1 MNTLNDMTYAELQK
15 EVSTKPS
22 VPTQPFHRLKLN
34 VVDFNDFLAMNLPIR
49 EDILKPWLPTQGL
62 AMIYAPRGIGKT
74 HVALEI
80 AYVVASGGS
89 FLNWQTPKPRGVLYL
104 DGEMPAKVMQ
114 ERLKAI
120 ESSHENKLVATFNI
134 LTPDLQEAGM
144 PDLST
149 PSGQVA
155 IEPFLKNAELIII
168 DNISTLCRYG
178 KENES
183 ESWLPIQD
191 WALRMRASGRSVL
204 FIHHAGKTGNQ
215 RGTSKRE
222 DVLDTVIS
230 LVRPDNYD
238 PTQGAVFHVNF
249 EKARNLYG
257 DDIAS
262 FEAQLITSEDK
273 QEWTRK
279 VIEPTTYEKVVEL
292 KNAGCQQQEIAEK
305 LKIHKSSVSKYIK
318 RANSEGLL
326 IFADKRDGEKDS
338 KKDDKKFDE
347 LDIFEDF

>member
-1 MNTLNDMTYAELQK
+1 MNFTNNTAVAQSK
-15 EVSTKPS
+15 
-22 VPTQPFHRLKLN
+22 LKLN
-34 VVDFNDFLAMNLPIR
+34 VINFNDFLEMELPAR
-49 EDILKPWLPTQGL
+49 EDILEPWLPAQGL
-62 AMIYAPRGIGKT
+62 AMIYAPRGVGKT

-80 AYVVASGGS
+80 AYAVASGGN
-89 FLNWQTPKPRGVLYL
+89 FLNWQVPKPRGVLYL
-104 DGEMPAKVMQ
+104 DGEMPAVVMQ
-114 ERLKAI
+114 KRLKTI
-120 ESSHENKLVATFNI
+120 ENSYGVKLVAPFNI

-149 PSGQVA
+149 PAGQVA
-155 IEPFLKNAELIII
+155 IEPFLKDIELIIV

-204 FIHHAGKTGNQ
+204 FIHHAGKAGNQ

-230 LVRPDNYD
+230 LVRPDNYN
-238 PTQGAVFHVNF
+238 PEKGAIFQVNF

-262 FEAQLITSEDK
+262 FEAQLMTSENK

-279 VIEPTTYEKVVEL
+279 AVEPTTYERVIDL
-292 KNAGCQQQEIAEK
+292 KNAGYQQQEIAEN

-318 RANSEGLL
+318 RANNEGLL
-326 IFADKRDGEKDS
+326 FITDEKDNG
-338 KKDDKKFDE
+338 KIDE
-347 LDIFEDF
+347 LDIF